1 MISPEKVYKKVKLSK
16 LYIHKPP
23 ISPKILFSLSF
34 SLNFYILTEKMAS
47 ATNPETAKPTP
58 ASVDMANPEELKKVF
73 DQFDSNGDG
82 KISVVELGGVFKAMG
97 TSYTETELNRVL
109 EEVDTD
115 RDGYINVD
123 EFSTLCRSSSSASE
137 IRDAFDLYD
146 QDKNGLISAAEL
158 HQVLNRLG
166 MSCSVEDCSR
176 MIGPVDADGD
186 GNVNF
191 QEFQK
196 MMTSSSLINSNNGS
210 AAPST

>member
-1 MISPEKVYKKVKLSK
+1 L
-16 LYIHKPP
+16 
-23 ISPKILFSLSF
+23 LFISLS
-34 SLNFYILTEKMAS
+34 NFTFNKKKMAS
-47 ATNPETAKPTP
+47 ANPETAKPTP
-58 ASVDMANPEELKKVF
+58 ATVDMANPEELKKVF

-82 KISVVELGGVFKAMG
+82 KISVLELGGVFKAMG

-115 RDGYINVD
+115 RDGYINLD
-123 EFSTLCRSSSSASE
+123 EFSTLCRSSSSAAE

-146 QDKNGLISAAEL
+146 QDKNGLISASEL

-166 MSCSVEDCSR
+166 MSCSVEDCTR

-191 QEFQK
+191 EEFQK
-196 MMTSSSLINSNNGS
+196 MMTSSSLLNSNGS
-210 AAPST
+210 AAPPST